1 MSRSHDLY
9 QAKLSTAAEAVT
21 AVPRT
26 CNLVLGAF
34 STQPP
39 ALMQALAARVRA
51 GDHDLI
57 RLYYMASSPA
67 MGDTLLQYD
76 LMAVIKPHPAFIWP
90 LERALE
96 AEGRKHH
103 TQTIFYVP
111 ASFSAVPKLFSEYI
125 HPDVVL
131 LQVSPMDRA
140 GYFSL
145 GTTGAYSLAAARA
158 CDRLLVEVN
167 EHMPRTFGEA
177 LLHVSEVHA
186 LIEHPSAL
194 PELTVAPAGA
204 LEHQIGR
211 YILELAPPHACLQ
224 FGIGSVPNAVAAL
237 LQDHR
242 DLSVHTELL
251 SDGIMSL
258 IEAGAVTNKYKR
270 INRYKNVFNI
280 AAGSQALYEALHDN
294 PSMEC
299 YPAEYVNDPAIIGMN
314 EHVLSVNAML
324 EVDLSGQ
331 VNAEFLHHHQYTA
344 PGGQLDFV
352 RGAAISKGG
361 VSIIAGHAT
370 ADHGQ
375 TSRIVPRLEGPI
387 TDPRMDTQFIVTE
400 YGVCDLRGK
409 STRERAL
416 GLIDI
421 AHPEFREALLAQA
434 KELGYV
440 S

>member
-1 MSRSHDLY
+1 MSRSQDLY
-9 QAKLSTAAEAVT
+9 RAKLSTAAEVVT

-34 STQPP
+34 SAQPP

-103 TQTIFYVP
+103 TQTIFYMP
-111 ASFSAVPKLFSEYI
+111 ASFSSIPKLFSEYI

-145 GTTGAYSLAAARA
+145 GTTGAYSLAAARVS
-158 CDRLLVEVN
+158 DRLLVEVN

-186 LIEHPSAL
+186 LIEHTSAL
-194 PELTVAPAGA
+194 PEFTVAPAGA
-204 LEHQIGR
+204 IDQQIGL
-211 YILELAPPHACLQ
+211 YILELVPEHACLQ
-224 FGIGSVPNAVAAL
+224 FGIGSVPNAVAAI

-242 DLSVHTELL
+242 DLGVHTELL

-299 YPAEYVNDPAIIGMN
+299 YPAEYVNDPYIIGMN

>member
-1 MSRSHDLY
+1 MSRSQDLY
-9 QAKLSTAAEAVT
+9 QAKLTTPAEAIA
-21 AVPRT
+21 AVPRR

-34 STQPP
+34 SAQPP
-39 ALMQALAARVRA
+39 ALMEALADRVRA
-51 GDHDLI
+51 GAHDEI
-57 RLYYMASSPA
+57 RLYYMGSSPA
-67 MGDTLLQYD
+67 MGETLLQYE
-76 LMAVIKPHPAFIWP
+76 LMEVLKPHPAFIWP

-145 GTTGAYSLAAARA
+145 GTTGAYSMAAARA
-158 CDRLLVEVN
+158 CDHLIVEAN
-167 EHMPRTFGEA
+167 ARMPRTFGDA

-186 LIEHPSAL
+186 VVEHTSAL
-194 PELTVAPAGA
+194 PEFAEHPADEIDA
-204 LEHQIGR
+204 QIGR
-211 YILELAPPHACLQ
+211 FILELVPERACIQ
-224 FGIGSVPNAVAAL
+224 FGIGSIPNTVAAML
-237 LQDHR
+237 KDHH
-242 DLSVHTELL
+242 DLGVHTELL

-280 AAGSQALYEALHDN
+280 AAGSQALYEALQDN

-299 YPAEYVNDPAIIGMN
+299 YPAEYVNDPYIIGMN
-314 EHVLSVNAML
+314 DRVLSVNAML

-370 ADHGQ
+370 ADHRRA
-375 TSRIVPRLEGPI
+375 SRIVPKLEGPV

-409 STRERAL
+409 STKERAL
-416 GLIDI
+416 GLIEI
-421 AHPEFREALLAQA
+421 AHPQFRDELLAQA

>member
-1 MSRSHDLY
+1 MSRSQDLY
-9 QAKLSTAAEAVT
+9 RAKLTTAAEAVA

-26 CNLVLGAF
+26 CNMVLGAF
-34 STQPP
+34 TAQPP
-39 ALMQALAARVRA
+39 ALMRELAERVRA
-51 GDHDLI
+51 GAHDLI
-57 RLYYMASSPA
+57 RLYYMGSSPA
-67 MGDTLLQYD
+67 MGETLLQYD
-76 LMAVIKPHPAFIWP
+76 LMVVIKPHPAFIWP

-96 AEGRKHH
+96 AEGRKHNR
-103 TQTIFYVP
+103 QTVFYVP

-131 LQVSPMDRA
+131 LQVSLMDRA

-145 GTTGAYSLAAARA
+145 GTTGAYSMAAARA
-158 CDRLLVEVN
+158 CDRLIVEVN

-177 LLHVSEVHA
+177 LLHVSDVHA
-186 LIEHPSAL
+186 IVEHTSAL
-194 PELTVAPAGA
+194 PEFSVAIGG
-204 LEHQIGR
+204 ETDQQIGR
-211 YILELAPPHACLQ
+211 SILELVPERACVQ
-224 FGIGSVPNAVAAL
+224 FGIGSVPNAVAAML
-237 LQDHR
+237 KDHQD
-242 DLSVHTELL
+242 LGVHTELL

-270 INRYKNVFNI
+270 INRYKNVFNL
-280 AAGSQALYEALHDN
+280 AAGSQALYEAMHDD

-299 YPAEYVNDPAIIGMN
+299 YPAEYVNDPSIIGMN
-314 EHVLSVNAML
+314 DHVFSVNAML
-324 EVDLSGQ
+324 EVDLAGQ

-361 VSIIAGHAT
+361 ISIIAGHAT

-375 TSRIVPRLEGPI
+375 ASRIVPRLEGPI

-409 STRERAL
+409 STTERAL
-416 GLIDI
+416 GLIEI
-421 AHPEFREALLAQA
+421 AHPDFRDELLAQA

>member
-1 MSRSHDLY
+1 MSRSQDLY
-9 QAKLSTAAEAVT
+9 RAKLTTAAEAVT
-21 AVPRT
+21 AIPRT
-26 CNLVLGAF
+26 CNVVLGAF
-34 STQPP
+34 SAQPP

-51 GDHDLI
+51 GAHDRI
-57 RLYYMASSPA
+57 RLYYMGSSPA

-96 AEGRKHH
+96 AEGRKHN
-103 TQTIFYVP
+103 TQTVFYVP

-131 LQVSPMDRA
+131 LQVSPMDRG

-145 GTTGAYSLAAARA
+145 GTTGAYSMAAARV
-158 CDRLLVEVN
+158 CDRLIVEVN
-167 EHMPRTFGEA
+167 ERMPRTFGEA
-177 LLHVSEVHA
+177 LLPVSEVHA
-186 LIEHPSAL
+186 IVEYLSAL
-194 PELTVAPAGA
+194 PEFTVPPGGTIDQ
-204 LEHQIGR
+204 QIGR
-211 YILELAPPHACLQ
+211 YILELVPERACLQ
-224 FGIGSVPNAVAAL
+224 FGIGSVPNAVAAML
-237 LQDHR
+237 KDHH
-242 DLSVHTELL
+242 DLGVHTELL

-258 IEAGAVTNKYKR
+258 IESGAVTNKYKR
-270 INRYKNVFNI
+270 INRYKNVFNL

-299 YPAEYVNDPAIIGMN
+299 YPAEYVNDPSIIGMN
-314 EHVLSVNAML
+314 DHVLSVNAML

-352 RGAAISKGG
+352 RGAAISRGG
-361 VSIIAGHAT
+361 ISIIAGHAT

-375 TSRIVPRLEGPI
+375 SSRIVPQLEGPI

-409 STRERAL
+409 STTERAL

-421 AHPEFREALLAQA
+421 AHPDFRAELLAQA
-434 KELGYV
+434 KALGYV

>member
-1 MSRSHDLY
+1 MSRSQGLY
-9 QAKLSTAAEAVT
+9 RAKLTTATAAVT
-21 AVPRT
+21 LVPRR
-26 CNLVLGAF
+26 CNVMLGAF
-34 STQPP
+34 SAQPP
-39 ALMQALAARVRA
+39 ALMQALAEQVRA
-51 GDHDLI
+51 GAYEQI
-57 RLYYMASSPA
+57 RLYYMGSSPA

-96 AEGRKHH
+96 AEGRKHQ

-145 GTTGAYSLAAARA
+145 GTTGAYSMAAARA
-158 CDRLLVEVN
+158 CDRLIVEVN
-167 EHMPRTFGEA
+167 ERMPRTFGEA

-186 LIEHPSAL
+186 VVEHTSTL
-194 PELTVAPAGA
+194 PEQLTPPAGE
-204 LEHQIGR
+204 LDQQIGR
-211 YILELAPPHACLQ
+211 SILELVSERACIQ
-224 FGIGSVPNAVAAL
+224 FGIGSVPNAVAAML
-237 LQDHR
+237 KDHK
-242 DLSVHTELL
+242 DLGVHTELL

-270 INRYKNVFNI
+270 INRYKNVFNV

-299 YPAEYVNDPAIIGMN
+299 HPAEYVNDPYIIGMN
-314 EHVLSVNAML
+314 DHVLSVNAML

-352 RGAAISKGG
+352 RGAALSKGG

-370 ADHGQ
+370 ADHGRS
-375 TSRIVPRLEGPI
+375 SRIVARLEGPI
-387 TDPRMDTQFIVTE
+387 TDPRMDTQFIATE

-409 STRERAL
+409 STTERAL
-416 GLIDI
+416 GLIAI
-421 AHPEFREALLAQA
+421 AHPDFREELLAQA

-440 S
+440 G